1 MEADFS
7 EILPVLVSR
16 STSDPSPGR
25 PHTCLQI
32 GPRALG
38 RGGSPGNP
46 FAIPSCFGGRFT
58 WPSLCISCVLWG
70 GGSSGCPFVF
80 PACFWSSSIQEG
92 NTKDLAIP
100 LYFLRGFDQPEP
112 RRKYKGLG
120 ALKVGVIQEGN
131 TKGLT
136 SFWVVSP
143 YNLQRKI
150 GGRAPPKS
158 KTYSSAR
165 PRGRAPPKSKTQ
177 VAYTT
182 AHPGIWAA
190 LRNCCYK
197 GHKGVQHCRKGL
209 PLFDAANLAK
219 ISVWPPTSFHG
230 SHGEELTWPPTDP
243 DQIARLIKVP
253 LKFGCNFDRG
263 SRSFLVRI
271 GGHQI

>member
-1 MEADFS
+1 MQF
-7 EILPVLVSR
+7 L
-16 STSDPSPGR
+16 
-25 PHTCLQI
+25 
-32 GPRALG
+32 RALG
-38 RGGSPGNP
+38 GGSPG
-46 FAIPSCFGGRFT
+46 R
-58 WPSLCISCVLWG
+58 
-70 GGSSGCPFVF
+70 PFVF

-165 PRGRAPPKSKTQ
+165 PRGRAPPTSKTQ
-177 VAYTT
+177 IACTT
-182 AHPGIWAA
+182 APPLIWGGPAGRSDGHLGTRASNISEKSASKNQLTRRAA
-190 LRNCCYK
+190 RFIP
-197 GHKGVQHCRKGL
+197 RAI
-209 PLFDAANLAK
+209 PL
-219 ISVWPPTSFHG
+219 
-230 SHGEELTWPPTDP
+230 
-243 DQIARLIKVP
+243 
-253 LKFGCNFDRG
+253 
-263 SRSFLVRI
+263 
-271 GGHQI
+271 